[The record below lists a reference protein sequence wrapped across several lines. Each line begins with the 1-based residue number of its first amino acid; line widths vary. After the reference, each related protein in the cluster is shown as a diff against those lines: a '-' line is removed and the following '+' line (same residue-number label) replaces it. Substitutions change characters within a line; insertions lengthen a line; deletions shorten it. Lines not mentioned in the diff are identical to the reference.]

1 MRKPV
6 IILSLL
12 TVLATSAF
20 CQRKE
25 IAQARANVKDGKN
38 LAQAEQSMTALLADS
53 LNRGNDKIWLTLFDA
68 IRKQVE
74 EGNEKLYLKQQY
86 DTAQLFTLTCK
97 MFVVLE
103 GLDSLD
109 AIESRRRQSKLRYR
123 KKHAELLATYRLNV
137 FNGGAYFMRKG
148 DYSAAYDFFDTYVGT
163 GEHPLFSGYNYA
175 ESDPLMPRAAYMAVY
190 CGMKQGD
197 GEKAL
202 RHVTLAEND
211 TAHWETLYQYLAE
224 THKMRGDS
232 AGYVATLEHGSL
244 LFPTS
249 MYFFPRLFD
258 VYYDRDDMLSAQQLA
273 EKAMSADTA
282 NAVFRYAASTVYLN
296 VGRYDDCIELCEWLT
311 TRDERMG
318 GAYLNAGLAY
328 YNKTL
333 AQQHPGVNKQAWHDE
348 QIALYRK
355 AMPYLQRSR
364 LLLPKETDKWGMPL
378 YTIYLNLNMGKE
390 FDEIETLLKAGS
402 DK

>member
-1 MRKPV
+1 M
-6 IILSLL
+6 LSM
-12 TVLATSAF
+12 SAF

-25 IAQARANVKDGKN
+25 IAQAKVNVKDGKN
-38 LAQAEQSMTALLADS
+38 LAQAEQSMAALLADS
-53 LNRGNDKIWLTLFDA
+53 ANRGNEKIWLVLFDA

-74 EGNEKLYLKQQY
+74 EGNEKFYLKQKY
-86 DTAQLFTLTCK
+86 DTAQLFTLTRK

-109 AIESRRRQSKLRYR
+109 AMVSTQKQSKLRYR
-123 KKHAELLATYRLNV
+123 KKHAEILASHRLNV

-148 DYSAAYDFFDTYVGT
+148 DYSSAYDFFDTYVGT
-163 GEHPLFSGYNYA
+163 GKHPLFSGYNYA
-175 ESDPLMPRAAYMAVY
+175 DNDPLLPRAAYMAVY
-190 CGMKQGD
+190 CGMKQCD
-197 GEKAL
+197 AEKAL
-202 RHVTLAEND
+202 RHKTQAEND

-224 THKMRGDS
+224 TYRMKGDS
-232 AGYVATLEHGSL
+232 IEYMAMLEHGAR

-258 VYYDRDDMLSAQQLA
+258 AYYDGGDMASAQRLA
-273 EKAMSADTA
+273 EHAMQVDTA
-282 NAVFRYAASTVYLN
+282 SAVFRYAAGSVYLSI
-296 VGRYDDCIELCEWLT
+296 GRYDDCIELCEWLIE
-311 TRDERMG
+311 RDDRMG

-333 AQQHPGVNKQAWHDE
+333 VHPQESATKQAWHDE

-364 LLLPKETDKWGMPL
+364 LLLPAEKDKWGMPL
-378 YTIYLNLNMGKE
+378 YSIYFNLNMGKE
-390 FDEIETLLKAGS
+390 FDEIEALLQGDA